1 MANEPER
8 PIERLLRAAA
18 KKRRDEAGAPFELHP
33 ATRRLLQ
40 GEVAR
45 KHAGAGRE
53 SHSFFQGLGQL
64 WPRFTWG
71 LATLAVLAVGV
82 YMFLPVLGKGKPQTL
97 LTKNE
102 PMPQPRQA
110 KAPSPPPPIA
120 PAVMPPPAASA
131 TRANP
136 PAVASADK
144 PQPARRSPAPE
155 IAGGLE
161 PLPKDIS
168 AAQTDVKMAEKLAL
182 AAAPQP
188 ANREKA
194 AEMEFAAPSG
204 TPAPAPV
211 VLASGAIAQPSKSYG
226 QPASVV
232 SASAPPASPLPVATT
247 PAAAGFAAAD
257 ESKKLAVD
265 RVDQSGFAYKSLPS
279 LASAPPSKPSSGTTD
294 SLLKSAPVARKE
306 AGSVSATQWFAQ
318 AAQSPKTKASFAG
331 KLTPAHSV
339 LASFQV
345 EQAGLKLRI
354 VDSDGSVYSGNV
366 QVATVARSRRSAK
379 PEPAAA
385 ARPSQ
390 ALGAKLEE
398 MPAASFDSD
407 QLTPLTYSFRVIG
420 TNRSLQKKV
429 VFTGNLLAATNLTLS
444 LPVATNLS
452 IGGGVG
458 GSQTGSAR
466 RGFLPL
472 LNSRISG
479 SVVIGT
485 GKPVEIH
492 ASPSRP

>member
-1 MANEPER
+1 MDNEPER

-18 KKRRDEAGAPFELHP
+18 KKRRDEAGAPLELHP
-33 ATRRLLQ
+33 ATRCLLQ

-53 SHSFFQGLGQL
+53 SRSFFQVFGQL
-64 WPRFTWG
+64 WPRFAWG
-71 LATLAVLAVGV
+71 LAILAVLAVGG
-82 YMFLPVLGKGKPQTL
+82 YMFLPVLGKGKPPTL
-97 LTKNE
+97 LTRNE
-102 PMPQPRQA
+102 PMPQARPA
-110 KAPSPPPPIA
+110 KEALPPPPVA
-120 PAVMPPPAASA
+120 PATIPPPAASA

-136 PAVASADK
+136 SAVASADK
-144 PQPARRSPAPE
+144 PQPARPSPGPQ
-155 IAGGLE
+155 IAGGLR
-161 PLPKDIS
+161 PLPKDGL

-182 AAAPQP
+182 ADSPQP
-188 ANREKA
+188 ANRNKV
-194 AEMEFAAPSG
+194 AEAEVAAPSG

-211 VLASGAIAQPSKSYG
+211 VMASRAIAQPSKSYG
-226 QPASVV
+226 KPASVV
-232 SASAPPASPLPVATT
+232 SAPTAPASPLPVATT
-247 PAAAGFAAAD
+247 PAAGGIVTAD

-265 RVDQSGFAYKSLPS
+265 RVGQSGFAYKSLPS
-279 LASAPPSKPSSGTTD
+279 LASTAPSKPSSGTTD

-318 AAQSPKTKASFAG
+318 VAQSPKTKASFAD
-331 KLTPAHSV
+331 KLTPAHPV

-354 VDSDGSVYSGNV
+354 VDSDGSVYSGTM

-379 PEPAAA
+379 SEPAAA

-390 ALGAKLEE
+390 APGGKLEE
-398 MPAASFDSD
+398 RPAARFDSD
-407 QLTPLTYSFRVIG
+407 QLAPKTYSFRVTG

-444 LPVATNLS
+444 LPVATNLG

-485 GKPVEIH
+485 SKPVEIN